1 MLQVVSNGVYDWLVR
16 KLSVAAHSDEI
27 VIDETA
33 NYVVCF
39 DPLDGS
45 SNGKVSELCP
55 LQYLYHHLHFVLLP
69 YPFSLQFYLP
79 VDAGIPT
86 GTIIGTYSH

>member
-1 MLQVVSNGVYDWLVR
+1 MIGVG
-16 KLSVAAHSDEI
+16 SDSEEI
-27 VIDETA
+27 VIDETT

-45 SNGKVSELCP
+45 SN
-55 LQYLYHHLHFVLLP
+55 
-69 YPFSLQFYLP
+69 

-86 GTIIGTYSH
+86 GTIIGKTSDGVRE

>member
-1 MLQVVSNGVYDWLVR
+1 MIGVG
-16 KLSVAAHSDEI
+16 SDSQDI
-27 VIDETA
+27 VIDETT

-45 SNGKVSELCP
+45 SN
-55 LQYLYHHLHFVLLP
+55 
-69 YPFSLQFYLP
+69 

-86 GTIIGTYSH
+86 GTIIGKKKGNLFDEAYRPRTKKLFIAGTLTVLLSKYRYL